1 MFSCK
6 QMPGTIEELEA
17 TIQDTL
23 SEANSILLLNQNV
36 LHEYESRQRQ
46 VPMIFFFSYLDGL
59 VMIFGFNEIS
69 LNRLMQ

>member
-46 VPMIFFFSYLDGL
+46 VPMIFFFH
-59 VMIFGFNEIS
+59 I
-69 LNRLMQ
+69 LMDWS